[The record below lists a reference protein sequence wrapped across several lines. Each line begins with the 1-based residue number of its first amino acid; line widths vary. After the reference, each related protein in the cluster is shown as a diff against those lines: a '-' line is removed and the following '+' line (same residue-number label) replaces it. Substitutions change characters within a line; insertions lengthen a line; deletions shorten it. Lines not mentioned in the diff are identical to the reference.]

1 MKLHLSRHSIEK
13 QKKRYLVFISII
25 LLFIVLGFFFYFI
38 ISDSNKELVSKT
50 QMDFFNSIFNNNIN
64 YLSSFIN
71 SFISNFIYVFLIFIL
86 GYSLIGFV
94 FVLLIIIFKSFV
106 LGFSISSIIG
116 TYGLKGILL
125 SLLYVFPHQ
134 ILYLVCI
141 LLISYYSCSFCFKL
155 YRYIF
160 KKSIINFKKLKERY
174 IKIFLIC
181 LFVSLLCSLYEVF
194 IMSKLIVMLV

>member
-1 MKLHLSRHSIEK
+1 MKLHLSRQSIEK

-38 ISDSNKELVSKT
+38 ISDSNKELVTKT
-50 QMDFFNSIFNNNIN
+50 QIDFFNSIFNNKIN

-71 SFISNFIYVFLIFIL
+71 SFISNFIYIFIIFIL
-86 GYSLIGFV
+86 GFSLVGFI
-94 FVLLIIIFKSFV
+94 FVLLVIIFKSFV
-106 LGFSISSIIG
+106 LGFSISSIVG

-125 SLLYVFPHQ
+125 SLLYVFPHH
-134 ILYLVCI
+134 IVYLI
-141 LLISYYSCSFCFKL
+141 SLLLIGYYSCGFCFKL

-160 KKSIINFKKLKERY
+160 KKSIINFKKLKEKY

-181 LFVSLLCSLYEVF
+181 VCVSFLCSLYEVF
-194 IMSKLIVMLV
+194 VMSKLILLLI

>member
-1 MKLHLSRHSIEK
+1 MKLHLSRQSIEK

-38 ISDSNKELVSKT
+38 ISDSNKELVTKT
-50 QMDFFNSIFNNNIN
+50 QIDFFNSIFNNKIN

-71 SFISNFIYVFLIFIL
+71 SFISNFIYIFIIFIL
-86 GYSLIGFV
+86 GFSLVGFI
-94 FVLLIIIFKSFV
+94 FVLLVIIFKSFV
-106 LGFSISSIIG
+106 LGFSISSIVG

-125 SLLYVFPHQ
+125 SLLYVFPHH
-134 ILYLVCI
+134 IVYLI
-141 LLISYYSCSFCFKL
+141 SLLLIGYYSCGFCFKL

-160 KKSIINFKKLKERY
+160 KKSIINFKKLKEKY

-181 LFVSLLCSLYEVF
+181 VFVSLLCSLYEVF
-194 IMSKLIVMLV
+194 VMSKLIVMLI

>member
-1 MKLHLSRHSIEK
+1 MKLHLSRQSIEK

-38 ISDSNKELVSKT
+38 ISDSNKELVTKT
-50 QMDFFNSIFNNNIN
+50 QIDFFNSIFNNKIN

-71 SFISNFIYVFLIFIL
+71 SFISNFIYIFIIFIL
-86 GYSLIGFV
+86 GFSLAGFI
-94 FVLLIIIFKSFV
+94 FVLLVIIFKSFV
-106 LGFSISSIIG
+106 LGFSISSIVG

-125 SLLYVFPHQ
+125 YLLYVFPHH
-134 ILYLVCI
+134 IFYLI
-141 LLISYYSCSFCFKL
+141 SLLLIGYYSCGFCFKL

-160 KKSIINFKKLKERY
+160 KKSIINFKKLKEKY

-181 LFVSLLCSLYEVF
+181 VFVSLLCSLYEVF
-194 IMSKLIVMLV
+194 VMSKLILLLI

>member
-1 MKLHLSRHSIEK
+1 MKLHLSRQSIEK

-38 ISDSNKELVSKT
+38 ISDSNKELVTKT
-50 QMDFFNSIFNNNIN
+50 QIDFFNSIFNNKIN

-71 SFISNFIYVFLIFIL
+71 SFISNFIYIFIIFIL
-86 GYSLIGFV
+86 GFSLVGFI
-94 FVLLIIIFKSFV
+94 FVLLVIIFKSFV
-106 LGFSISSIIG
+106 LGFSISSIVG

-125 SLLYVFPHQ
+125 SLLYVFPHH
-134 ILYLVCI
+134 IVYLI
-141 LLISYYSCSFCFKL
+141 SLLLIGYYSCGFCFKL

-160 KKSIINFKKLKERY
+160 KKSIINFKKLKEKY

-181 LFVSLLCSLYEVF
+181 VFVSLLCSLYEVF
-194 IMSKLIVMLV
+194 VMSKLILLLI